1 MKYAISVS
9 LFLVL
14 AIAIIGMVFSWQA
27 GRPEKAI
34 QMPAEPFGGFS
45 DGVYV
50 GREGYVSLE
59 VKVDGGKI
67 TEIRIL
73 QNRTDRYA
81 KSAEATVDRIVEAQ
95 SLEVDLVTGATASSE
110 SIVSAVKNA
119 LGVAVLSSN
128 D

>member
-14 AIAIIGMVFSWQA
+14 AIAMIVMVFDWQA
-27 GRPEKAI
+27 KRPKRAI
-34 QMPAEPFGGFS
+34 ELLKEPFGSFS
-45 DGVYV
+45 DGVYT

-59 VKVDGGKI
+59 VEVVGGKI
-67 TEIRIL
+67 IDIRIL

-81 KSAEATVDRIVEAQ
+81 KSAESTADRIVEAQ

-110 SIVSAVKNA
+110 SIIAAVKNA
-119 LGVAVLSSN
+119 LG
-128 D
+128 

>member
-9 LFLVL
+9 LYIVL
-14 AIAIIGMVFSWQA
+14 AAATIVMVFDWQA
-27 GRPEKAI
+27 KRPERAI
-34 QMPAEPFGGFS
+34 QITTEPFGSFS
-45 DGVYV
+45 DGVYA

-59 VKVDGGKI
+59 VEIAGGKI
-67 TEIRIL
+67 IDIRIL

-81 KSAEATVDRIVEAQ
+81 KSAESTADRIVEAQ
-95 SLEVDLVTGATASSE
+95 SLEVDLVTGATASSG

-119 LGVAVLSSN
+119 LGVADLSSN